1 MQGQQLQE
9 RVYGECMKL
18 PEFEKCKCCKIR
30 KLNNEDIRLCEP
42 LFQKYAN
49 TTCEER
55 RTEHPEQC
63 KEIFDKIENDKVYA
77 EEYTCI
83 PITIMKPY
91 ESATSSFLVT
101 VEQETE
107 YACFMA
113 DVIGRLDYDETL
125 MVKVGESEI
134 PFKVIHIGISDNIF
148 PIRFE
153 LMAKQIG
160 TFSTG
165 RWEKILKG
173 I

>member
-1 MQGQQLQE
+1 MQ
-9 RVYGECMKL
+9 K
-18 PEFEKCKCCKIR
+18 K
-30 KLNNEDIRLCEP
+30 
-42 LFQKYAN
+42 
-49 TTCEER
+49 
-55 RTEHPEQC
+55 
-63 KEIFDKIENDKVYA
+63 IFDKIENDKVYA

-91 ESATSSFLVT
+91 ESATSSFLVM

-107 YACFMA
+107 YASFVA

-153 LMAKQIG
+153 LMAKQVG

-165 RWEKILKG
+165 RWEKILSG
-173 I
+173 ILNENKS

>member
-1 MQGQQLQE
+1 
-9 RVYGECMKL
+9 MKL

-30 KLNNEDIRLCEP
+30 KLNNGDIRLCCEP
-42 LFQKYAN
+42 LFLEYMN

-55 RTEHPEQC
+55 RTKHPEQC
-63 KEIFDKIENDKVYA
+63 KKIFDKIENDKVYE

-91 ESATSSFLVT
+91 ESATSSFRVM

-107 YACFMA
+107 YASFVA
-113 DVIGRLDYDETL
+113 NVIGRLDYGKTL

-134 PFKVIHIGISDNIF
+134 PFKVIHIGISDNTF

-153 LMAKQIG
+153 LMAKQVG

-165 RWEKILKG
+165 RWEKILRG
-173 I
+173 ILNENKS

>member
-1 MQGQQLQE
+1 
-9 RVYGECMKL
+9 MKL

-30 KLNNEDIRLCEP
+30 KLNNGDIRLCCEP
-42 LFQKYAN
+42 LFLEYVH

-63 KEIFDKIENDKVYA
+63 KEIFDKIENDKVYE

-91 ESATSSFLVT
+91 ESATSSFLVM

-107 YACFMA
+107 YASFVA

-134 PFKVIHIGISDNIF
+134 PFKIIHIGISDNIF

-153 LMAKQIG
+153 LMAKQVG

-173 I
+173 ISNENKR

>member
-1 MQGQQLQE
+1 
-9 RVYGECMKL
+9 MKL

-30 KLNNEDIRLCEP
+30 KINNGDIRLCCEP
-42 LFQKYAN
+42 PFWEYFH

-63 KEIFDKIENDKVYA
+63 KEIFEKIEDNKVYTA
-77 EEYTCI
+77 EYTNV

-91 ESATSSFLVT
+91 ESAISSFLVM

-107 YACFMA
+107 YASFVA

-134 PFKVIHIGISDNIF
+134 PFKVIHIGISDNTF
-148 PIRFE
+148 PICFE
-153 LMAKQIG
+153 LMAKQVG

-165 RWEKILKG
+165 RWEKILRG
-173 I
+173 ILNENKS

>member
-1 MQGQQLQE
+1 ME
-9 RVYGECMKL
+9 L

-30 KLNNEDIRLCEP
+30 KLNNGEIRLCCEP
-42 LFQKYAN
+42 LFLEYLH

-63 KEIFDKIENDKVYA
+63 KEIFKKIENDKVYT
-77 EEYTCI
+77 EEYTGI

-91 ESATSSFLVT
+91 ESATSSFLIIT
-101 VEQETE
+101 EQETE
-107 YACFMA
+107 YASFVA

-125 MVKVGESEI
+125 MLKVGENEI
-134 PFKVIHIGISDNIF
+134 PFNVIHIGISNNNF

-153 LMAKQIG
+153 LMAKQVG

-165 RWEKILKG
+165 RWEKILRG
-173 I
+173 ILSESKH